1 MPLYSVIILL
11 FHSELWIAIIEVTTM
26 FNKILIANRGEI
38 AVRIIRACK
47 ELGISTVAVFSEA
60 DKDALHTQLADEA
73 VCIGPAK
80 SSESYLNM
88 ANILSAACIKK
99 AQAIHPGFGF
109 LSENSVFASM
119 CEDCNIKFIG
129 PDSKTIELMGN
140 KSNAR
145 ELMKNAGVPITPGSD
160 GIIEN
165 IEKAFEFAEKAGY
178 PLMIKAASGG
188 GGKGIRI
195 VRRPEE
201 LEESFS
207 TAKNEAKANFGDDSV
222 YMEKLIENARHI
234 EVQILADEYGNVVH
248 LGERDCSLQRRN
260 QKVLEESPCAA
271 INEETREKLGEA
283 AVKAAKAAVYK
294 NAGTVEFLY
303 SGEGEFYF
311 MEMNTRIQVEHPIT
325 EMVTGIDL
333 IKEQFK
339 IASGEPISFEQKDV
353 HISGCSIECRIN
365 AENPENNFSP
375 SPGKISYLFMPGG
388 GNGLRVDSAVYAG
401 YTIPPYYD
409 SMIAK
414 VITKGKDRNEA
425 ITKMKRAL
433 GEFVIEG
440 INTNIDFQIELLNNE
455 MYRKGKFDTS
465 FISKLLEQ

>member
-1 MPLYSVIILL
+1 
-11 FHSELWIAIIEVTTM
+11 M

-38 AVRIIRACK
+38 AVRIIRACR

-60 DKDALHTQLADEA
+60 DRDALHTQLADEA
-73 VCIGPAK
+73 ICIGPPK
-80 SSESYLNM
+80 SSGSYLNM
-88 ANILSAACIKK
+88 ANIISAACLTN

-119 CEDCNIKFIG
+119 CEECNIKFIG
-129 PDSKTIELMGN
+129 PDAKTIDLMGN

-145 ELMKNAGVPITPGSD
+145 KLMIEAGVPVTPGSD
-160 GIIEN
+160 GIIETAAAA
-165 IEKAFEFAEKAGY
+165 KKLAEKFGY
-178 PLMIKAASGG
+178 PVMIKASSGG

-195 VRRPEE
+195 VRKPEE
-201 LEESFS
+201 LEESFNS
-207 TAKNEAKANFGDDSV
+207 AKSEAKANFGDDSI

-260 QKVLEESPCAA
+260 QKILEESPSVA
-271 INEETREKLGEA
+271 IDEYRRKGLGEA
-283 AVKAAKAAVYK
+283 AVRAAKAANYK
-294 NAGTVEFLY
+294 NAGTIEFLY
-303 SGEGEFYF
+303 SKDGNYYF

-325 EMVTGIDL
+325 EMVTDIDL
-333 IKEQFK
+333 IKEQIK
-339 IASGEPISFEQKDV
+339 ISAGIPLSFEQKDIR
-353 HISGCSIECRIN
+353 ISGHSIECRIN
-365 AENPENNFSP
+365 AEDPDNNFAP
-375 SPGKISYLFMPGG
+375 SPGKISYLLMPGG

-414 VITKGKDRNEA
+414 VITKGKTRDEA
-425 ITKMKRAL
+425 IVKMKRAL

-440 INTNIDFQIELLNNE
+440 IKTNIDFHLDLLDNE
-455 MYRKGKFDTS
+455 MYRKGEFDTS
-465 FISKLLEQ
+465 FISSLLENS